1 MISNLLCKCHR
12 QSHGFGE
19 AFLQNYK
26 CNYKKT
32 AIIITLTAAKLR
44 VCSILLS
51 VCQYVLIKQILFK
64 HPFSLHGMF
73 PL

>member
-32 AIIITLTAAKLR
+32 AIIITLTTAKLR
-44 VCSILLS
+44 VCSILCCLCANMS
-51 VCQYVLIKQILFK
+51 
-64 HPFSLHGMF
+64 
-73 PL
+73 